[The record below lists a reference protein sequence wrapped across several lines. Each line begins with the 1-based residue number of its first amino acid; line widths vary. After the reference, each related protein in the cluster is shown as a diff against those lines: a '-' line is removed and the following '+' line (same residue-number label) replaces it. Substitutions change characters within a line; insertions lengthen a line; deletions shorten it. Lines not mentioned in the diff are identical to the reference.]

1 MSKINKFGAFMLLLA
16 LVAFVGCGEQINHLE
31 VGEAL
36 LEQGKVE
43 EASVE
48 FKKVVEKN
56 PDLARAHFGLGNVA
70 MKKNMLEEA
79 ADHYRKAFQLDSTF
93 VEAYQKFSDAYI
105 EIGNPDDAFQTK
117 YNPVMQN
124 PDDPMAHIDLA
135 VFYHKWD
142 QTRKAI
148 EEYEEALKLDPDNP
162 FTYYNLAV
170 AYQDMGLFEDK
181 SIPLYLK
188 SIEINPK
195 YDDAHYNLA
204 VSYLKSNN
212 LEKAMGEYKKTLAI
226 NPEYATVYVDYGMI
240 KLQEKKV

>member
-1 MSKINKFGAFMLLLA
+1 MNKISRPGVLVLILA
-16 LVAFVGCGEQINHLE
+16 LVVFAGCGEQINHLE

-48 FKKVVEKN
+48 FKKAVEKN
-56 PDLARAHFGLGNVA
+56 PNLAKAHFGLGNVA

-162 FTYYNLAV
+162 FVYYNLAV
-170 AYQDMGLFEDK
+170 AYQDMGDRK
-181 SIPLYLK
+181 S
-188 SIEINPK
+188 
-195 YDDAHYNLA
+195 
-204 VSYLKSNN
+204 V
-212 LEKAMGEYKKTLAI
+212 
-226 NPEYATVYVDYGMI
+226 V
-240 KLQEKKV
+240 